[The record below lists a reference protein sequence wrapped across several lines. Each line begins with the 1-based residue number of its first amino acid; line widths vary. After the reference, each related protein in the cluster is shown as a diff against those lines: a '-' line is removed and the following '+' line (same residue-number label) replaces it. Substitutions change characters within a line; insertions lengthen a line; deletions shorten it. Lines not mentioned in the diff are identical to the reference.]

1 MTPPDA
7 AASATGPARRL
18 REEAAQLVLLTRHF
32 FDRLFL
38 NDVVNFE
45 DQMKERLIAVL
56 AILAVVVGWSSQMV
70 LFGYNFT
77 PDVNISWL
85 EKNYVFIVVMI
96 IFGIVAL
103 LEWEMLFLD
112 RRDFLALT
120 PLPIR
125 MRTIFAAKLMS
136 FVVFIGLFSAAMNSL
151 SCGWFALYLTQWR
164 SASPLFFV
172 RYILAHL
179 ASAFAACFCVFFA
192 CVFVH
197 FLIMA
202 ALPPAA
208 YRRVSLVVRFLL
220 IALFVFLLLSFL
232 VEPAI
237 VSRSLPSL
245 AKLKDHGAPFFFRLP
260 SLWFVGLYEV
270 LLGTEDPAFRR
281 LAGTAVLALALSLGA
296 FVLACALSY
305 LRHARAALEAAKRRR
320 PLFRLSEMAGGL
332 FQRIVLR
339 GPEERAVA
347 GFFSRTVRTSVRH
360 RTMLTNYAAVAAGF
374 VMLLAVA
381 NRQLLRSLTPENAF
395 FLAQPLVLFAIL
407 LAALRVV
414 VCVPASLECNWI
426 FRTAESPRRGRY
438 VSGLK
443 KAVFFKWLLPLAVLI
458 FLFHVWLWPGWQAA
472 LGHALFGLAAA
483 AVGMEALFFRFDR
496 IPFASAY
503 VPGKFRLQSR
513 GILFVGGLA
522 GLLAALARLEKWLLE
537 SPSRLGVFMA
547 VSAAAWALL
556 NAGSA
561 LHLRRNPLVYDEQPE
576 PAMISLTGGD

>member
-1 MTPPDA
+1 MTQPAA
-7 AASATGPARRL
+7 AASASGPARRL
-18 REEAAQLVLLTRHF
+18 REEADQLVLLARHF
-32 FDRLFL
+32 FGRLFL

-56 AILAVVVGWSSQMV
+56 AILAVVVGWSSQMM
-70 LFGYNFT
+70 LFKYNFI

-96 IFGIVAL
+96 IFGIVSL

-120 PLPIR
+120 PLPIKI
-125 MRTIFAAKLMS
+125 RTIFAAKLTS
-136 FVVFIGLFSAAMNSL
+136 FVAFIGLFSAAMNSL

-164 SASPLFFV
+164 SASPLVFV
-172 RYILAHL
+172 RTVLAHL

-202 ALPPAA
+202 LLPHAA

-237 VSRSLPSL
+237 VSRSLSSL
-245 AKLKDHGAPFFFRLP
+245 AKLKDHGSPLFFRLP

-270 LLGTEDPAFRR
+270 LLGTKDPAFRR

-305 LRHARAALEAAKRRR
+305 LKHARASLEATKKRR
-320 PLFRLSEMAGGL
+320 PFFRLSETAGGL
-332 FQRIVLR
+332 FQRLVLR
-339 GPEERAVA
+339 SPEERAVA

-360 RTMLTNYAAVAAGF
+360 RTMLTNYAAVAAGL
-374 VMLLAVA
+374 VVLLAVA
-381 NRQLLRSLTPENAF
+381 NRQLLRSLSPENAF

-426 FRTAESPRRGRY
+426 FRTTESPRRGRY

-443 KAVFFKWLLPLAVLI
+443 KAVFFKWLLPAAALI
-458 FLFHVWLWPGWQAA
+458 FFFHVWLWPGWQLA
-472 LGHALFGLAAA
+472 LGHALFGLGAA

-496 IPFASAY
+496 IPFAGAY
-503 VPGKFRLQSR
+503 VPGKLRLQTR
-513 GILFVGGLA
+513 GVLYVLGFGGL
-522 GLLAALARLEKWLLE
+522 LTALARLERWLLE
-537 SPSRLGVFMA
+537 SPSRIWFFMA
-547 VSAAAWALL
+547 FAAAAWALL
-556 NAGSA
+556 HAVSA
-561 LHLRRNPLVYDEQPE
+561 LHLRKNPLVYDEEPE